1 MFNKNS
7 HQPLGI
13 KDKVIST
20 GLLIP
25 EKKKITI
32 TIFKKCA
39 RKLIYSNECI
49 DSLLPQNSVIRSL
62 CDLQVEVCFFLTLL
76 LASQLVRSYQNF
88 KK

>member
-25 EKKKITI
+25 EKKITI
-32 TIFKKCA
+32 KIFKKCA
-39 RKLIYSNECI
+39 RKLSYSNECI
-49 DSLLPQNSVIRSL
+49 DSVSTKL
-62 CDLQVEVCFFLTLL
+62 CC
-76 LASQLVRSYQNF
+76 
-88 KK
+88 

>member
-25 EKKKITI
+25 EKKITI
-32 TIFKKCA
+32 KIFKKCA
-39 RKLIYSNECI
+39 RKLSYSNECI
-49 DSLLPQNSVIRSL
+49 DSLCPQNSVIRSL
-62 CDLQVEVCFFLTLL
+62 CDLQVEVRFFLTLL
-76 LASQLVRSYQNF
+76 LASQLVRSYQNL

>member
-25 EKKKITI
+25 EKKITI
-32 TIFKKCA
+32 KKCA
-39 RKLIYSNECI
+39 RKLSYSNECI
-49 DSLLPQNSVIRSL
+49 DSLCPQNSVIRSL
-62 CDLQVEVCFFLTLL
+62 CDLQVEVFF
-76 LASQLVRSYQNF
+76 F
-88 KK
+88 

>member
-25 EKKKITI
+25 EKKITI
-32 TIFKKCA
+32 KIFKK
-39 RKLIYSNECI
+39 
-49 DSLLPQNSVIRSL
+49 VIQMNVSTL
-62 CDLQVEVCFFLTLL
+62 CVHKTLL
-76 LASQLVRSYQNF
+76 LGLFVTCRLKF
-88 KK
+88 VFF

>member
-25 EKKKITI
+25 EKKITI
-32 TIFKKCA
+32 KIFKKCA
-39 RKLIYSNECI
+39 RKLSYSNECI
-49 DSLLPQNSVIRSL
+49 DSLCPQNSVIRSL
-62 CDLQVEVCFFLTLL
+62 RDLQVEVFFFLTLL
-76 LASQLVRSYQNF
+76 LASQLVRSYQNL

>member
-25 EKKKITI
+25 KKKITI
-32 TIFKKCA
+32 KIFKKCA
-39 RKLIYSNECI
+39 RKLSYSNECI
-49 DSLLPQNSVIRSL
+49 DSLCPQNSVIRSL
-62 CDLQVEVCFFLTLL
+62 CDLQVEVCFFFNSTACFTTSSEL
-76 LASQLVRSYQNF
+76 SEF
-88 KK
+88 

>member
-25 EKKKITI
+25 EKKITI
-32 TIFKKCA
+32 KKCA
-39 RKLIYSNECI
+39 CKLSYSNECI
-49 DSLLPQNSVIRSL
+49 DSLCPQNSVIRSL

-76 LASQLVRSYQNF
+76 LASQLVRSYQNL

>member
-25 EKKKITI
+25 KKKITI
-32 TIFKKCA
+32 KIFKKCA
-39 RKLIYSNECI
+39 RKLSYSNECI
-49 DSLLPQNSVIRSL
+49 DSLCPHK
-62 CDLQVEVCFFLTLL
+62 TLL
-76 LASQLVRSYQNF
+76 LGLFVTCRLKF
-88 KK
+88 VFF

>member
-25 EKKKITI
+25 KKKITI
-32 TIFKKCA
+32 KIFKKCA
-39 RKLIYSNECI
+39 RKLSYSNECI
-49 DSLLPQNSVIRSL
+49 DSLCPQNSVIRSL

-76 LASQLVRSYQNF
+76 LASQLVQSYQNL

>member
-32 TIFKKCA
+32 KIFKKCA

-62 CDLQVEVCFFLTLL
+62 CDLQVEVCFF
-76 LASQLVRSYQNF
+76 
-88 KK
+88 